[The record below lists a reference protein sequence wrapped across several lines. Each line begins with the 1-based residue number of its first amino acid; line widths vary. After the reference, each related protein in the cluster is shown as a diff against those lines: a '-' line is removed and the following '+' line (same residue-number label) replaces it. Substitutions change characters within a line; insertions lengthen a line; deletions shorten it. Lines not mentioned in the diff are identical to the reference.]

1 MPGRNALSRIVLQW
15 KITNMA
21 NQETQDISTSPEGTP
36 KPQENS
42 SESFESILSQ
52 FEKDHADR
60 STSTQKEGVVVSIS
74 DDLVFLDIG
83 LKVEGSLPRT
93 EFRDNAESVSPG
105 DRIPVSV
112 KGRTEEGYYAL
123 SLSKVVQPVD
133 WASIEKAFTE
143 QTAVV
148 GTVTSVVK
156 GGLTVDIGV
165 RAFMPASRSG
175 TRDAAELKRLVGQE
189 IACRI
194 AKLDVTEED
203 VVVDRRVILEEQAR
217 ELERT

>member
-1 MPGRNALSRIVLQW
+1 
-15 KITNMA
+15 MA
-21 NQETQDISTSPEGTP
+21 NQETRDISASPEGAP
-36 KPQENS
+36 KREEDS
-42 SESFESILSQ
+42 SESFESVLSQ

-60 STSTQKEGVVVSIS
+60 SKSASAQKEGVVISIS
-74 DDLVFLDIG
+74 DNLVFLDIG
-83 LKVEGSLPRT
+83 LKVEGTLPRT
-93 EFRDNAESVSPG
+93 DFRDNAESVSPG
-105 DRIPVSV
+105 DRIPVSL

-133 WASIEKAFTE
+133 WASIEKAFAE

-148 GTVTSVVK
+148 GIVTSVVK
-156 GGLTVDIGV
+156 GGLNVDVGV